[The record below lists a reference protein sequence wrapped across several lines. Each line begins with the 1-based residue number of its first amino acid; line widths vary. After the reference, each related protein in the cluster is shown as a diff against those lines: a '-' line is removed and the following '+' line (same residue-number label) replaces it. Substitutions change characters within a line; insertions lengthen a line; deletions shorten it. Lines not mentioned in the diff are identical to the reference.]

1 MKLYEMVNTK
11 KGKVTGTKKG
21 KGASNRGGSSSG
33 SARSA
38 EAVADMEEFVEDTE
52 DGWLD
57 EERLIEEE
65 AERMMA
71 RWRKMR
77 SREAGQAGSKDSQ
90 ELRDKTARDK
100 RTDSGRERRVLFR
113 DR

>member
-21 KGASNRGGSSSG
+21 KGASNRGEGSNV

-38 EAVADMEEFVEDTE
+38 EAVADMEEFVEDAE
-52 DGWLD
+52 DGGLD

-71 RWRKMR
+71 GWRKMR
-77 SREAGQAGSKDSQ
+77 SREAGQSGSRDCQ
-90 ELRDKTARDK
+90 ELRDRSARD
-100 RTDSGRERRVLFR
+100 R
-113 DR
+113 